1 MDQRHHALVPADHLH
16 VVRLVAKRPERG
28 RIVRIT
34 GEIAL
39 PLVPEDL
46 NDKSRLGTALRI
58 VLHEP
63 EPVPVRY
70 PVCLPV
76 LRERLF
82 CVFWLVIRREWVL
95 PCPFVVHA
103 TVLCYIPRDESIR
116 DTAADVAPSRY
127 RVVQV
132 DPDPAGHGKEDLSR
146 VRIDRGR
153 DLIPGACAGRSHPGE
168 PVGVSGS
175 RGVPENLELIPGKDV
190 QPDGLPQGF
199 AHDQRGERPPA
210 PKRRPVPPAAGR
222 GVCLERKKGHR
233 AAGRTYA
240 FDRPPLQK
248 VIGVQFQRLF
258 PGHLHEQPVH
268 GTLGTFFEVVVLHEP
283 RAFAIKVECMRVGCK
298 SSLQFVGR
306 RRSLEPPSPVPVV
319 AGRNSRLCKA
329 DEELDECPVKVGAG
343 CIQPDRGLGSPG
355 DLLGSDSFSRSVPSH
370 DGYPWIIN
378 EIDHVSS
385 PALSDRPMPANRVV
399 PSHAAGRDGYDND
412 NGSFIIQYLILFHLA
427 LHKVF
432 SALKG

>member
-1 MDQRHHALVPADHLH
+1 MLG
-16 VVRLVAKRPERG
+16 ERF
-28 RIVRIT
+28 
-34 GEIAL
+34 
-39 PLVPEDL
+39 
-46 NDKSRLGTALRI
+46 
-58 VLHEP
+58 
-63 EPVPVRY
+63 
-70 PVCLPV
+70 
-76 LRERLF
+76 F
-82 CVFWLVIRREWVL
+82 CVFWLVIRRERVL

-116 DTAADVAPSRY
+116 GTAADVAPSRY

-190 QPDGLPQGF
+190 QPDGLPQGR
-199 AHDQRGERPPA
+199 ARDQRGERSPA
-210 PKRRPVPPAAGR
+210 PKRRPVPPTAGR
-222 GVCLERKKGHR
+222 GVCLERKESHR
-233 AAGRTYA
+233 AAGRTYV
-240 FDRPPLQK
+240 FDRSSLQK

-258 PGHLHEQPVH
+258 SGHLHEQPVH
-268 GTLGTFFEVVVLHEP
+268 RTLGTFFEVVVLHEP

-298 SSLQFVGR
+298 NSLQFVGR
-306 RRSLEPPSPVPVV
+306 RRGLEPPSPVPVV

-329 DEELDECPVKVGAG
+329 DEELDECPVKVGPG

-355 DLLGSDSFSRSVPSH
+355 DLLGGDDFSRSVPSH

-385 PALSDRPMPANRVV
+385 PALSDRPMPANGVA
-399 PSHAAGRDGYDND
+399 PPYAAGRDGCDND
-412 NGSFIIQYLILFHLA
+412 NDPSHYIMSYTFPSGFL
-427 LHKVF
+427 
-432 SALKG
+432 